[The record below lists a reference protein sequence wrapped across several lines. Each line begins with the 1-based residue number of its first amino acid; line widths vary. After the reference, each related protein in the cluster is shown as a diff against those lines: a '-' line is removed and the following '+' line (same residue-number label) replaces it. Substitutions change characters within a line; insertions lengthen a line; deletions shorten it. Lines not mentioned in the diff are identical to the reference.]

1 MSKLTSTLKLLLVAL
16 ITLAM
21 FLSSFTAGNASTT
34 VRELEGNR
42 ITTTSTSTGSIIT
55 VIADGQTTQVIENV
69 VTDKITIIDP
79 DGTTTSTSRSEIQ
92 AAVAGIEVQHE
103 TESSLS
109 RYATTQNQNE
119 QICRILART
128 AGGLHGYAWRNAL
141 KLVAIHPVLKV
152 VIILGERGFMWW
164 VRSNCRFAQ

>member
-1 MSKLTSTLKLLLVAL
+1 MLRLTGIFRPLLVFVVAFG
-16 ITLAM
+16 M
-21 FLSSFTAGNASTT
+21 FLSAFTAGNASTT
-34 VRELEGNR
+34 VREIEGNY
-42 ITTTSTSTGSIIT
+42 ITTTSTSTGSVTT
-55 VIADGQTTQVIENV
+55 VVIDGQTTKVIEDV
-69 VTDKITIIDP
+69 AADKITIIDP

-92 AAVAGIEVQHE
+92 AAVAGIEVRE
-103 TESSLS
+103 EPLYSLG

-119 QICRILART
+119 QICRISASA

-164 VRSNCRFAQ
+164 VKHNCRHAQ

>member
-79 DGTTTSTSRSEIQ
+79 DGTTGTVRLTVQGWISGLRIFTSACSIRLIVLEI
-92 AAVAGIEVQHE
+92 VD
-103 TESSLS
+103 
-109 RYATTQNQNE
+109 
-119 QICRILART
+119 
-128 AGGLHGYAWRNAL
+128 
-141 KLVAIHPVLKV
+141 
-152 VIILGERGFMWW
+152 
-164 VRSNCRFAQ
+164 